1 MDVASLLSGKKGILI
16 PLALGLLAILLT
28 FQYIRQRE
36 KALMLR
42 GQAVPVLVAKKDIP
56 RLTRIDETLVVLRRV
71 PKEFKQPGALDAV
84 KDAMNQV
91 TTAPILKGEQI
102 LGTKLVSPGV
112 DTGLAIKVPKGMR
125 AVTVATSPVSG
136 VAGLI
141 KPGNYVDVLGTFEF
155 GDGKKSDQK
164 AYTVFQNVLVLAV
177 NQDLGP
183 QSQVV
188 GAMTMAQRRKRGGG
202 GGGLQAALG
211 ALRPRGGTVTLAL
224 SPEQAQGLVLC
235 QQTGRITLTLRSLFG
250 ASQVKAMPPAS
261 LQSVLGIQEKVIFQP
276 RPWHEIRGTQT
287 R

>member
-1 MDVASLLSGKKGILI
+1 MASILSGKKGILI

-36 KALMLR
+36 RALMLR

-56 RLTRIDETLVVLRRV
+56 RLTRIDEGLVVLKLV
-71 PKEFKQPGALDAV
+71 PKEFKQPGALDTV
-84 KDAMNQV
+84 KDAMGQV
-91 TTAPILKGEQI
+91 TTAPILKGEQV
-102 LGTKLVSPGV
+102 LGTKLVPPGV

-183 QSQVV
+183 ESQVTR
-188 GAMTMAQRRKRGGG
+188 ALTMAQRRSKRGG

-224 SPEQAQGLVLC
+224 TPEQAQGLVLC